1 MFLSVLHTFVMF
13 QMKSV
18 AASHSMPNRSDRK
31 DSVSLVEIIPLFT
44 LYPDLTQLNLNQIID
59 SCTHVLPESFAADRE
74 RLSRSDSTFR
84 TLFVDPNAKFST
96 YDDLITSMY
105 ESGIDVSVC
114 TGFGWA
120 DPEVARASNDYNL
133 EAARSHPDR
142 LIAFCSVNPLWG
154 EDAVK
159 EVKRCHAAGAK
170 GIGELHPNTQ
180 GILDADLAA
189 LAPVFDTAKDLKMPI
204 LMHASEP
211 VGHGYPGKG
220 SVTPELLMALVN
232 AFPNNKF
239 IFSHF
244 GGGLPFYGL
253 MPEVKSALKNVYFD
267 SAAFPFLY
275 RPEVFDVVARSV
287 GADKILFA
295 SDYPLVSQKRA
306 LDEFSKSG
314 LPTDQAQM
322 VQGANTA
329 KLLRTRI

>member
-1 MFLSVLHTFVMF
+1 MF
-13 QMKSV
+13 QMQSV
-18 AASHSMPNRSDRK
+18 AASYSMPQRSDRK
-31 DSVSLVEIIPLFT
+31 DSVSLVEIIT
-44 LYPDLTQLNLNQIID
+44 LLTPYPDLTKLNLTQIID
-59 SCTHVLPESFAADRE
+59 SCTHVLPESFDADRE

-84 TLFVDPNAKFST
+84 TLFGDPNAKFST
-96 YDDLITSMY
+96 YDDLISSMY

-114 TGFGWA
+114 AGFGWT

-133 EAARSHPDR
+133 EAARSHPDQ

-154 EDAVK
+154 EDAVE
-159 EVKRCHAAGAK
+159 EVQRCHAAGAK
-170 GIGELHPNTQ
+170 GVGELHPNTQ

-287 GADKILFA
+287 GAEKILFA

-306 LDEFSKSG
+306 LDEFAKSG
-314 LPTDQAQM
+314 LPSDQVKM
-322 VQGANTA
+322 VQGLNTA
-329 KLLRTRI
+329 DLLRMRI

>member
-1 MFLSVLHTFVMF
+1 M
-13 QMKSV
+13 
-18 AASHSMPNRSDRK
+18 ANR
-31 DSVSLVEIIPLFT
+31 E
-44 LYPDLTQLNLNQIID
+44 Q
-59 SCTHVLPESFAADRE
+59 
-74 RLSRSDSTFR
+74 LSRSDRTFR
-84 TLFVDPNAKFST
+84 ALFIDPKAKFAG
-96 YDDLITSMY
+96 YDNLITSMD
-105 ESGIDVSVC
+105 EAAVDVSVC
-114 TGFGWA
+114 AGFGWT
-120 DPEVARASNDYNL
+120 DPEVARVSNDYNL

-142 LIAFCSVNPLWG
+142 LVAFCSVNPLWG
-154 EDAVK
+154 EDAVE

-180 GILDADLAA
+180 GFLDADLAS
-189 LAPVFDTAKDLKMPI
+189 LAPVFDTAKDLKIPI

-220 SVTPELLMALVN
+220 SVTPEHLMTLVS
-232 AFPNNKF
+232 AFPNNTF

-275 RPEVFDVVARSV
+275 QPEVFDVVARSV
-287 GADKILFA
+287 GAKKILFA

-314 LPTDQAQM
+314 LRTDEIRL

-329 KLLRTRI
+329 EILRTRI